1 MDESLIIKYI
11 TETFANVHIETLNG
25 NFYFFYDPDRKFTFA
40 TLMTNDDNDNFS
52 KLDRPSIY
60 RLNIGISRPTYQ
72 SMFGSQPSRSDG
84 HDTSFDFTALDQ
96 FMPHPVYGQMSWVCV
111 LNPSAETFKTV
122 QLLITEAYGLDVI
135 KYAKRVA
142 RDS

>member
-1 MDESLIIKYI
+1 MDESLIVKYV
-11 TETFANVHIETLNG
+11 TETFAKVHVETLNG

-52 KLDRPSIY
+52 NLNRSSMY
-60 RLNIGISRPTYQ
+60 RLNVGISRTTYQ
-72 SMFGSQPSRSDG
+72 SMFGSKPSRSDE
-84 HDTSFDFTALDQ
+84 HDTTFDFTTLDQ

-122 QLLITEAYGLDVI
+122 QSLLAEAYDLDVI
-135 KYAKRVA
+135 KYAKQAA
-142 RDS
+142 RNS